1 MSASLKAPHLRVVG
15 QAVGELSDAD
25 LVEALLRHEPWAAER
40 VWRRHSAPV
49 FGLIGRCLGFRTD
62 TEALTQLVFLKLF
75 AEVDR
80 LQSPHN
86 LSRAL
91 YAGAVRVLRR
101 ELFRRRLR
109 RLIGRSRPSATLE
122 DVATIADPKVREAVC
137 SFYELL
143 DALPSASR
151 IMLVLGRVEGLTPVE
166 IAEVMDMPL
175 LKVQRRL
182 ARDQQRAQSI
192 LRLSPALAAYK
203 VVERDAEP
211 NLMPEGA

>member
-15 QAVGELSDAD
+15 HAVGELSDAE

-40 VWRRHSAPV
+40 VWRRHSAQV

-62 TEALTQLVFLKLF
+62 TEALTQLVFLRLF

-80 LQSPHN
+80 LKSPHN

-109 RLIGRSRPSATLE
+109 RLIGASRPSATPE
-122 DVATIADPKVREAVC
+122 DVATIADPKMREAVC
-137 SFYELL
+137 CFYELL
-143 DALPSASR
+143 DALPSVSR
-151 IMLVLGRVEGLTPVE
+151 LLLVLGRVEGLSPVE

-175 LKVQRRL
+175 LKVQRKL
-182 ARDQQRAQSI
+182 ARDQQRALSI
-192 LRLSPALAAYK
+192 LRLSPVLAGYK
-203 VVERDAEP
+203 VVAPDSDP
-211 NLMPEGA
+211 DLMPEGA